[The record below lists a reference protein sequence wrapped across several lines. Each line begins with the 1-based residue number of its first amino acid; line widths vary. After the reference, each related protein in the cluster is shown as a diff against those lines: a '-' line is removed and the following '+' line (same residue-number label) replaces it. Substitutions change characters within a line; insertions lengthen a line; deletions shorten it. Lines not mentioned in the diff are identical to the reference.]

1 MEVVQIIHT
10 RNKTIHLVIKLI
22 LQYQILPAN
31 ENVRFYLK
39 LYEKKKDYQ
48 IKVFIAT
55 AVCIFFTEFV
65 YFLFLFLLKL
75 DSASSKYLPFDIKL
89 HLRDDLVI

>member
-1 MEVVQIIHT
+1 MEVVQITHT

-39 LYEKKKDYQ
+39 LYEKKDYQ

-55 AVCIFFTEFV
+55 AVCIFLPNSSTLVFVFVFT
-65 YFLFLFLLKL
+65 
-75 DSASSKYLPFDIKL
+75 
-89 HLRDDLVI
+89 